1 MKTALII
8 FVRKPE
14 LGKVKT
20 RLAATIGIE
29 RALKVYK
36 DLLVHTKSVTQN
48 LPTDKFVFYHNEITK
63 EDIWDNKSFNKILQ
77 AEGDLGFKMQEAF
90 TAIFD
95 KGYDKVLIL
104 GSDCFQLEE
113 AILKDALH
121 LLDQKDVVIGPAND
135 GGYYLLGMKKMF
147 PRFFKNKTWSSSEV
161 YKETIADFKALNLS
175 WASLPTLIDIDTEE
189 DLLASQDFIK

>member
-48 LPTDKFVFYHNEITK
+48 LPIDKFVFYHNEITK

-147 PRFFKNKTWSSSEV
+147 PRFFKNKT
-161 YKETIADFKALNLS
+161 
-175 WASLPTLIDIDTEE
+175 
-189 DLLASQDFIK
+189 